1 MSLVK
6 SRFHADVAN
15 LVSVIITDK
24 KLLKAIGNKSEFIVV
39 AKYVAEGLPEVIDV
53 LLNHRNIKFTK
64 AEDTVPTP
72 NTVRAKQAKPFDQ
85 LFIGA

>member
-6 SRFHADVAN
+6 SRFHVDVAN
-15 LVSVIITDK
+15 LVSAIITDK
-24 KLLKAIGNKSEFIVV
+24 KLLKAIGNKSEFIIV

-53 LLNHRNIKFTK
+53 MLKHRNIKFTK
-64 AEDTVPTP
+64 AEDAAPTP
-72 NTVRAKQAKPFDQ
+72 NNVSARQANPFDQ